1 MLFVNCNNKK
11 KHNASLFSLG
21 ESQCSIYIRD
31 QHLDV
36 NAVIQKLDHI
46 KKTLEKGS
54 YNDIK
59 LDGAESGSL
68 ILHISIPNRCFT
80 KETLLDSL
88 QSFLHKFFLTTG
100 FQCKTGLQIVLAESD
115 RYTTG
120 LWLLALLMCVL

>member
-1 MLFVNCNNKK
+1 MLFVNCDNKK
-11 KHNASLFSLG
+11 STNASLFSLG

-31 QHLDV
+31 QNLDV

-68 ILHISIPNRCFT
+68 ILHISIPNRCFVT

-88 QSFLHKFFLTTG
+88 QSFLHQFFLTTG

-115 RYTTG
+115 RYTG
-120 LWLLALLMCVL
+120 L